1 MSFQTKAFDAQDEL
15 LDLLQASTSL
25 TAWTIDYGLPANLT
39 DLHIW
44 IDESVEDWTRD
55 GDTSG
60 LVSQQEGFNLTVY
73 IYDAKTGATAVEIR
87 DEIKAA
93 AGVVSDIIGSAPF
106 LGNAVLYASI
116 SAAAYEGAF
125 RDPEGR
131 KREGVL
137 KLTVGCAAFVGA

>member
-1 MSFQTKAFDAQDEL
+1 MSFQTKAFDAQDVL

-25 TAWTIDYGLPANLT
+25 TEWTIDYGLPANLT

-44 IDESVEDWTRD
+44 IDETVESWTRD

-60 LVSQQEGFNLTVY
+60 LVSQKEGFNLTVY
-73 IYDAKTGATAVEIR
+73 IYDSKTGATAQEIR
-87 DEIKAA
+87 EEIKTA

-106 LGNAVLYASI
+106 LSNTVLYASI
-116 SAAAYEGAF
+116 VAAGYEGAF

-131 KREGVL
+131 KREGVM
-137 KLTVGCAAFVGA
+137 KLTVGCSAFIGA